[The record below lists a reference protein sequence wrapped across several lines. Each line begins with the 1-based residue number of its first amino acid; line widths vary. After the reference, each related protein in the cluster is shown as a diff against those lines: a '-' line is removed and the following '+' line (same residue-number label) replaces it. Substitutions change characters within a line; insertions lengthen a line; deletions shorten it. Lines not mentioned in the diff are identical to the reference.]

1 VNPFIYDDPVP
12 PAELID
18 RGSEVRHLLELAEG
32 GHNTRLQA
40 PRRYG
45 KTSVLL
51 KLKEEAEKN
60 GFRVVYVDF
69 MLATGPV
76 EIARRIEEAYV
87 ATLKG
92 PLARRFDQMRRNWRG
107 RVKATPAG
115 IGGELEYRGD
125 SDAMQRL
132 ADLLD
137 LPKKVLEGGERTVVI
152 FDEFQDF
159 LRAEGDLDGL
169 LRSKIQLHRDA
180 ASYVFAGSEQSL
192 LELYFNSR
200 KKALFDQARPIGLGP
215 LPDADLADYISDR
228 FEQTGR
234 GVGGA
239 LELALDLVRGHPQR
253 AMLIAHHLWECT
265 PEKSTATTDT
275 FDQALVQV
283 DRETKERFEGTWQAM
298 AGDSSKRKVLKAL
311 ALSKETL
318 FNQRTLQAFGLNK
331 GRAQSGERGLVGEG
345 EVIRVNGQ
353 PTIVDPLLERWIQ
366 IRGGDRARD

>member
-1 VNPFIYDDPVP
+1 MNPFTYDVPVP
-12 PAELID
+12 PVELID
-18 RGSEVRHLLELAEG
+18 REAEVKHLLELAEG
-32 GHNTRLQA
+32 AHNTRLQA

-51 KLKEEAEKN
+51 KLKEEAERN

-69 MLATGPV
+69 MLATGPA

-92 PLARRFDQMRRNWRG
+92 PIARRFDRLRRTWKG
-107 RVKATPAG
+107 RVKATPG
-115 IGGELEYRGD
+115 GVGGEFEYLGD

-137 LPKKVLEGGERTVVI
+137 LPKKVLEGGERTVII

-169 LRSKIQLHRDA
+169 LRSKIQLHGDA
-180 ASYVFAGSEQSL
+180 ASYVFSGSEQSL
-192 LELYFNSR
+192 LEEYFNSR
-200 KKALFDQARPIGLGP
+200 KRPLFDQARPIALGP
-215 LPDADLADYISDR
+215 LPEADLAEYISDR
-228 FEQTGR
+228 FEKTNR
-234 GVGGA
+234 DVGAA
-239 LELALDLVRGHPQR
+239 LDLVLDLVRGHPQR

-265 PEKSTATTDT
+265 PANATATAET
-275 FDQALVQV
+275 FDQALAQV
-283 DRETKERFEGTWQAM
+283 DRETRERFEGTWQAM
-298 AGDSSKRKVLKAL
+298 AGDASKRKVLKAL

-331 GRAQSGERGLVGEG
+331 GRAQSGEKGLVSDG
-345 EVIRVNGQ
+345 EVVRLNGQ
-353 PTIVDPLLERWIQ
+353 PMIVDPLLERWIQ
-366 IRGGDRARD
+366 IREAS